1 MNLIRFVHGC
11 PGHRMHSNMNI
22 IMVWA
27 WQLNKM
33 LIMLEVL
40 GCTLGAVAVLNMSP
54 LRAHLAAKF
63 IADLLTR
70 IGL

>member
-1 MNLIRFVHGC
+1 
-11 PGHRMHSNMNI
+11 MNI

-27 WQLNKM
+27 WQLKKM

-40 GCTLGAVAVLNMSP
+40 GCTLGAVAVLNISP
-54 LRAHLAAKF
+54 LRAHLAAKY